1 MRCDTCLKCNS
12 HSQLMFILLVVL
24 NKEAIY
30 KALILARVLCALRHV
45 GEHHFMQDIRPVAST

>member
-1 MRCDTCLKCNS
+1 
-12 HSQLMFILLVVL
+12 MFILLVVL